1 MNYEQKERILLF
13 IVYRLTF
20 VAVAGIVTLNHRTQP
35 FIGMEVQTFT
45 IRNRLGLHARA
56 AALLVK
62 TANRFVSEITIEK
75 DGLEVNGKS
84 IMGILMLAASRGS
97 KITLKVEGKDAAQAI
112 KTLGDL
118 IENKFG
124 EE

>member
-1 MNYEQKERILLF
+1 
-13 IVYRLTF
+13 
-20 VAVAGIVTLNHRTQP
+20 
-35 FIGMEVQTFT
+35 MEIQTFT

-62 TANRFVSEITIEK
+62 TANRFASEVTIER

-84 IMGILMLAASRGS
+84 IMGILMLAASKGT
-97 KITLKVEGKDAAQAI
+97 KITLKVEGRDSVQAMQ
-112 KTLGDL
+112 TLSRL